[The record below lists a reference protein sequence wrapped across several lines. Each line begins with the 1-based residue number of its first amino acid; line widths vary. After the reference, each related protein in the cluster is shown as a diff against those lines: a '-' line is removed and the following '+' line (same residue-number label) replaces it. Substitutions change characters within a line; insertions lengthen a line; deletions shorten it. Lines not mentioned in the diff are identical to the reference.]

1 MRPGNV
7 WTIQSRE
14 MSKPHHTA
22 IAFADI
28 AASAR
33 LYRELGDAAASD
45 VSRAFAARAR
55 ELLPRYDGRLVKALG
70 DGVMCAFSGAEQ
82 AVLAMGAL
90 HAAIAATPAEG
101 SAIKLHTGISVG
113 PVIAHGDDLYG
124 TVVNVAAYL
133 AATARAE
140 QILVTQ
146 AVVDTLSL
154 ATAGSA
160 RAVYTTRLKG
170 DERDSTIYEILW
182 QVDPGEVTLRNIVRP
197 RQAGADEGAL
207 VLVAASGTL
216 MIDRT
221 RPRAHLGRDGSNDL
235 AVADPLVS
243 RRHATIELDVVRVR
257 LVDESANG
265 TYVQFDGSAE
275 EIHLVCGET
284 LLHGSGRISLG
295 RSLTDPLA
303 QPIAFRRDRRA
314 LYRV

>member
-1 MRPGNV
+1 
-7 WTIQSRE
+7 

-146 AVVDTLSL
+146 GVVDTLSL

-182 QVDPGEVTLRNIVRP
+182 QIDPGEVTLRNVVGAPPAGAAAGGAVGGGPGAGGSLRHAHDRSHATAGAPRP
-197 RQAGADEGAL
+197 RWEQRSRRRRSARVAAARDDRARRGARAPRRRERERHLRAVRWLGGGDPSRLRRDAAPRLRPDQPRPLSHRSARAADRVPARPAGAL
-207 VLVAASGTL
+207 PS
-216 MIDRT
+216 
-221 RPRAHLGRDGSNDL
+221 L
-235 AVADPLVS
+235 A
-243 RRHATIELDVVRVR
+243 
-257 LVDESANG
+257 
-265 TYVQFDGSAE
+265 
-275 EIHLVCGET
+275 
-284 LLHGSGRISLG
+284 
-295 RSLTDPLA
+295 
-303 QPIAFRRDRRA
+303 
-314 LYRV
+314 